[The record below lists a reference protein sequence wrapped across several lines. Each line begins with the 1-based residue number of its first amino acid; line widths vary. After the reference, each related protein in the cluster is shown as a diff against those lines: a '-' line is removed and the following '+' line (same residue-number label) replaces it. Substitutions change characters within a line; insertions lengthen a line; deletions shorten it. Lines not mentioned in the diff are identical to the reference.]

1 MTYKVEEIR
10 VQDNQVSIILSEKDE
25 SGNLLDGFAVWM
37 DVDKYNSLTVDEL
50 KAILADEVNKRRSL
64 LQELKAKIEQEQ
76 SLVADKSI
84 VGQEIA

>member
-10 VQDNQVSIILSEKDE
+10 VQDNQVAILLSEKDE
-25 SGNLLDGFAVWM
+25 SGNLVDGFAVWM

-64 LQELKAKIEQEQ
+64 LQELQTKIEQEQ
-76 SLVADKSI
+76 SLIADKSI
-84 VGQEIA
+84 IGQEIA

>member
-10 VQDNQVSIILSEKDE
+10 VQDNQVAILLSEKDE

-76 SLVADKSI
+76 SLIADKSI
-84 VGQEIA
+84 TGQEIA